1 MRLAVLA
8 TVALLLARPAV
19 AQGPRQLVIPFE
31 NTTRDSRIFWLG
43 EAVSLL
49 LTDELNAL
57 GVSVI
62 TRDERREAFE
72 RLQVPP
78 AIALTDAT
86 MIRIGQLVGASQIVV
101 GTIQLENDT
110 LVVKGRSI
118 ALDAGRVQSSA
129 TEAGPIS
136 DLFSITE
143 RLARRLGP
151 VAPRFAPA
159 ATLERPPL
167 LAFEN
172 YVKGLLA
179 SNPTTASTY
188 LNAALAIQPGF
199 DRVKLALWDAYTQQ
213 DAHDRAFASVQ
224 TVPVTS
230 SWYRQARFR
239 AALSQVSLKKYD
251 DAFVI
256 FKALADSRPTPNV
269 LNNLGVIQMRR
280 TPTAQTG
287 QPTYYFN
294 RAAEADK
301 TDPDYFFN
309 LGYAYWIAR
318 DTQAA
323 IYWLREAVR
332 RDPTDGDAH
341 FVLGTA
347 LSAGGTAAEANR
359 EKELARRLSSTYAEW
374 EKRPGP
380 DVVPKGL
387 ERLKG
392 DVELPHSGRVEET
405 LASSGQRDQRELA
418 QFYYERGRR
427 AYEQENDRD
436 ALAELNR
443 ALFLSPYMADAHLLI
458 GRIHLRS
465 LRFRDAVDALKI
477 ALWSSETAEAHAV
490 LAEAYLGLKDDA
502 SARTEAQKALAL
514 DPSLEAARRTLD
526 KARAKTPTP

>member
-1 MRLAVLA
+1 MRLAVL
-8 TVALLLARPAV
+8 TIVALLAAQPVA
-19 AQGPRQLVIPFE
+19 AQGPRLLVIPFE
-31 NTTRDSRIFWLG
+31 NTTRDARIFWLG
-43 EAVSLL
+43 EAVAVL

-57 GVSVI
+57 GSAAI
-62 TRDERREAFE
+62 TRDERREAFD

-78 AIALTDAT
+78 AAALTDAT
-86 MIRIGQLVGASQIVV
+86 VIRIGQLVGASQVVV
-101 GTIQLENDT
+101 GTILLENDT
-110 LVVKGRSI
+110 LLVKARNI
-118 ALDAGRVQSSA
+118 ALDAGRVQSNAS
-129 TEAGPIS
+129 EAGPIS
-136 DLFSITE
+136 DLFGITE

-151 VAPRFAPA
+151 AAPRFSAT

-172 YVKGLLA
+172 YIKGLLA
-179 SNPTTASTY
+179 ANPTTATAY
-188 LNAALAIQPGF
+188 LNAALAIQPSF
-199 DRVKLALWDAYTQQ
+199 DRVKLALWDVFTQQ
-213 DAHDRAFASVQ
+213 DAHDRALASLQ
-224 TVPVTS
+224 TVPATS
-230 SWYRQARFR
+230 PWYRQARFR
-239 AALSQVSLKKYD
+239 AALSQLSLKKFD
-251 DAFVI
+251 EAFAI
-256 FKALADSRPTPNV
+256 FKALADARPTPNV

-294 RAAEADK
+294 RAAEADR

-309 LGYAYWIAR
+309 LGYAYWMAR

-341 FVLGTA
+341 FVLGAA
-347 LSAGGTAAEANR
+347 LSVGGTAAEANR

-374 EKRPGP
+374 EKRPPGE
-380 DVVPKGL
+380 VVPKGL

-392 DVELPHSGRVEET
+392 DVELPHASRVEET

-427 AYEQENDRD
+427 SYDQESDRE

-443 ALFLSPYMADAHLLI
+443 ALFLSPYMAEAHLLV
-458 GRIHLRS
+458 GRIHLRGG
-465 LRFRDAVDALKI
+465 RFREAADALKI
-477 ALWSSETAEAHAV
+477 AVWSAESAEAHAV
-490 LAEAYLGLKDDA
+490 LAEAYLGLKDNA

-514 DPSLEAARRTLD
+514 DPALEAARRTLD
-526 KARAKTPTP
+526 RAGAKPQTP